1 MASPSLD
8 HDKYGVW
15 DGGEEGSGKFQW
27 AEVEVEVEEVRR
39 PVEDGVFEQI
49 THNFWKL
56 DFNWTV
62 TTLSPTSPFQFLCW
76 VLSYGHEGVGIRRG
90 CSTEKE
96 GGAWWW
102 LFPRVGGFRENV

>member
-1 MASPSLD
+1 M
-8 HDKYGVW
+8 
-15 DGGEEGSGKFQW
+15 
-27 AEVEVEVEEVRR
+27 EVEVEEVRR

-49 THNFWKL
+49 TQNFWKL